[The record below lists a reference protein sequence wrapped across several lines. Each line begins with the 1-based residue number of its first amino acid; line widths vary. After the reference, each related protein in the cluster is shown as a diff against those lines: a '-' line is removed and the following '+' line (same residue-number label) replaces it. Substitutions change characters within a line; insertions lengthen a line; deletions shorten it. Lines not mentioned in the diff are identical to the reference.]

1 MERSGSVVFGIILV
15 ILFLVIMLGPILR
28 RLFVP
33 MIHRWIMGKM
43 EDKVRR
49 MAGMPTR
56 KEERMARKQARR
68 RENGG
73 AARFRKAAEKS
84 RARNRQRQ
92 PHSTIGLLNS
102 LAEDVEFTEIREYSQ
117 YVESHNDS
125 IAKWEAYP
133 EEYEKYM
140 ESLEAY
146 TAVAESNA
154 AWLASDAVRIPRME
168 ALSKMILEEEALE
181 GMFEGQRFYDLMRYQ
196 MQDGKLRGANA
207 TITMPQH
214 ILDKYGDTQREGMI
228 GRPWYLKLP
237 AR

>member
-117 YVESHNDS
+117 YVEIGKSTNGKKDR
-125 IAKWEAYP
+125 III
-133 EEYEKYM
+133 EEQIED
-140 ESLEAY
+140 
-146 TAVAESNA
+146 AEFTEIKKHS
-154 AWLASDAVRIPRME
+154 
-168 ALSKMILEEEALE
+168 
-181 GMFEGQRFYDLMRYQ
+181 
-196 MQDGKLRGANA
+196 
-207 TITMPQH
+207 
-214 ILDKYGDTQREGMI
+214 
-228 GRPWYLKLP
+228 
-237 AR
+237 